1 MQLLRQGGEQ
11 HFGPQGRG
19 RTMQRSERGNRL
31 AQHAGDDLGVQVLFK
46 NFKPPLHPRLAHG
59 HRQRGH
65 QLGDERPQ
73 AHAHLCM
80 VQGMAQSLGVVGGNR
95 VQQGRQLG
103 RVGGQGG
110 TVCLRQNCAAG
121 LAVLGQKLGQCCRI
135 QPNHFVGAQA
145 SIEQAAHQQQPL
157 HLLCRVETVATGI
170 AQRLWK
176 TIALLPDA
184 QGVFGQSGLAFDSGN
199 GQASFARGDRG
210 GVHAAASRQSG

>member
-59 HRQRGH
+59 HRERGH
-65 QLGDERPQ
+65 QFGDERPQ
-73 AHAHLCM
+73 AHAHLCV
-80 VQGMAQSLGVVGGNR
+80 VQGMAQPLGVVGGNR

-103 RVGGQGG
+103 GMGWQGG
-110 TVCLRQNCAAG
+110 AVCLRQICAAG

-145 SIEQAAHQQQPL
+145 SIEQTAHQLQPL
-157 HLLCRVETVATGI
+157 HLLCRVDAVATGI
-170 AQRLWK
+170 AQRLRK
-176 TIALLPDA
+176 TIALLPDT
-184 QGVFGQSGLAFDSGN
+184 QSVFGQSSLSFDSRN
-199 GQASFARGDRG
+199 GQTSFGRGEGR
-210 GVHAAASRQSG
+210 GVHAVAFG